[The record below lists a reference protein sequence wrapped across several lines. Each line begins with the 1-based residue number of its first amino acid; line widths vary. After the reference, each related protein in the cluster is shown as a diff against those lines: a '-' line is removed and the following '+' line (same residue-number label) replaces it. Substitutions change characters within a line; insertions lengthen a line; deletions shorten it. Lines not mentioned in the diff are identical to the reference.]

1 MLYRL
6 IMCIA
11 VIGLVQE
18 AAAADI
24 DATYLRGTDS
34 SYQVQQVGYPW
45 YPTSAPAPSYPP
57 ISNGPIV
64 PAPPAW
70 SWTGF
75 YVGGHVGAAVG
86 TADFADPFGSSIFGD
101 KVTTPGFLAGGQI
114 GYNWQAPNST
124 WVLGVEADASWLTSD
139 GTNTCFAFSGF
150 LVSATCHA
158 DPNAIG
164 SLTARGGYAF
174 GPSGRTLLY
183 AKGGAAWI
191 HENVDTIT
199 NAGNLTLG
207 GNQVPNLSTN
217 ASFMQ
222 LGWTVGAGLEQAV
235 APGWTVFLE
244 YNYLSFG
251 SDGIGT
257 PESILQII
265 PGVNAYKIFP
275 TGTTTV
281 SQDIQE
287 VKLGVNYKFGA
298 DPWAPWNSAA
308 AVMPI
313 KAPPVQAWLPGW
325 DFEFGSRVWFSSG
338 KFQWNI
344 GAGPAG
350 TGGNSDISRLTYDG
364 LTGYTG
370 EYFQRIDTPW
380 GLFAKGNLGIGI
392 VNGGQQNDEDW
403 LIFAG
408 TVPYSNTLSSTND
421 GKLGYGTLDLGY
433 DVLRGPGYKVGPFV
447 GYNYFTE
454 RWDTFG
460 CAQIANQFSDC
471 VPTVPSTTLIG
482 TQDSTWQSLR
492 VGMNSEVMLVPDL
505 KLTADLAYLPYV
517 SMTGRDNHL
526 LRTTT
531 TYFDQQGTGQ
541 GVQLEIIASYFVTD
555 NFSVGVGG
563 RYWAMWTT
571 SGTDTCTGCGG
582 AGVVSPSSPARFN
595 TERYGTFLQADYRF
609 GAPPE
614 GFM

>member
-1 MLYRL
+1 M
-6 IMCIA
+6 
-11 VIGLVQE
+11 
-18 AAAADI
+18 
-24 DATYLRGTDS
+24 
-34 SYQVQQVGYPW
+34 
-45 YPTSAPAPSYPP
+45 
-57 ISNGPIV
+57 
-64 PAPPAW
+64 
-70 SWTGF
+70 
-75 YVGGHVGAAVG
+75 
-86 TADFADPFGSSIFGD
+86 
-101 KVTTPGFLAGGQI
+101 
-114 GYNWQAPNST
+114 
-124 WVLGVEADASWLTSD
+124 
-139 GTNTCFAFSGF
+139 
-150 LVSATCHA
+150 VSATCHA

-222 LGWTVGAGLEQAV
+222 LGWTVGAGVEQAV

-244 YNYLSFG
+244 YNYLNFG
-251 SDGIGT
+251 SSGIGT
-257 PESILQII
+257 PESIIQNPILA
-265 PGVNAYKIFP
+265 PANHFSIFP
-275 TGTTTV
+275 TSTTTV
-281 SQDIQE
+281 SQDIHE

-298 DPWAPWNSAA
+298 DPWVSWNGVGAA
-308 AVMPI
+308 MPDYV
-313 KAPPVQAWLPGW
+313 KTPPAQAWPLGW
-325 DFEFGSRVWFSSG
+325 DFEFGSRAWFSSG

-380 GLFAKGNLGIGI
+380 GLFTKGNLGLGAI
-392 VNGGQQNDEDW
+392 NGGHQNDEDW
-403 LIFAG
+403 LIFDG
-408 TVPYSNTLSSTND
+408 TVPYSNTLSSTNN
-421 GKLGYGTLDLGY
+421 GQLGYGTVDLGY
-433 DVLRGPGYKVGPFV
+433 DVLRGVGYKVGPFV
-447 GYNYFTE
+447 GYNHFTE

-471 VPTVPSTTLIG
+471 VPTVPTTTQVG

-492 VGMNSEVMLVPDL
+492 VGMNSEVMLVPGL
-505 KLTADLAYLPYV
+505 ELTADVAYLPYV

-526 LRTTT
+526 LRATTT
-531 TYFDQQGTGQ
+531 FFDQQGTGQ
-541 GVQLEIIASYFVTD
+541 GVQLEAILSYFVTD
-555 NFSVGVGG
+555 NFSVGLGG

-582 AGVVSPSSPARFN
+582 VGVVSPSSPARFN

-609 GAPPE
+609 GSL
-614 GFM
+614 